1 MTTKLHLAITPDF
14 HIIDGFLTSGN
25 TADISV
31 ADELTADVSGCYVIE
46 DKGYDDNQH
55 RKNLLSNNNIPV
67 IPGRKNRKEIILYD
81 KTKYKLRSLIENF
94 FAKLKENRRLSMRFD
109 KSDSAFLAFIAFAA
123 IKLYLC

>member
-1 MTTKLHLAITPDF
+1 MHLAITPDF
-14 HIIDGFLTSGN
+14 QIIEGFLTGGN

-31 ADELTADVSGCYVIE
+31 ADELTADISGCYVIE
-46 DKGYDDNQH
+46 DKGYDDDKH
-55 RKNLLSNNNIPV
+55 RKNLLSNNNISV

-81 KTKYKLRSLIENF
+81 KIKYKLRALIENF

-109 KSDSAFLAFIAFAA
+109 KSDNAFLAFIALAA

>member
-1 MTTKLHLAITPDF
+1 MSTKLHLAITPNLQ
-14 HIIDGFLTSGN
+14 IIDGFLTGGN

-31 ADELTADVSGCYVIE
+31 AGTLTADVSGCYVIE
-46 DKGYDDNQH
+46 DKGYDCNNH
-55 RKNLLSNNNIPV
+55 RQNLLSNNNIPV
-67 IPGRKNRKEIILYD
+67 IPGRKNRKEAILYD
-81 KTKYKLRSLIENF
+81 KTKYKLRLLIENF